1 LLFSHPL
8 WYRIYKSL
16 EQCPEDDV
24 GTTFI
29 SSELIQYLQASVVAF
44 TTDVI
49 HRATVWKE
57 QANELKGQKKVWRGA
72 LHQVNNVPF
81 LYPSRFSLHVR
92 QINQRAVEHA
102 LKTIGVRTLSQQEH
116 FSKLLDQYD
125 LSLDKRKHKP
135 KSSTPGDLE
144 DERAGAAGHSPDAE
158 SYDIALS
165 PHRAIYTPAFLTP
178 ASFNTGIVDAFLPG
192 YDGQFPSTALI
203 NEDLRDAKE
212 GSLLSDQTDEEALED
227 ELMEDDMLD
236 QDDVETG
243 QKVEEQLW
251 AEIEREEGDD
261 ASVMSEQ

>member
-1 LLFSHPL
+1 
-8 WYRIYKSL
+8 
-16 EQCPEDDV
+16 
-24 GTTFI
+24 
-29 SSELIQYLQASVVAF
+29 
-44 TTDVI
+44 VI
-49 HRATVWKE
+49 HRATAWKE
-57 QANELKGQKKVWRGA
+57 QANELKGQKKVWRGT
-72 LHQVNNVPF
+72 LHEVNK
-81 LYPSRFSLHVR
+81 YPILISQPIHLCPRVR

-102 LKTIGVRTLSQQEH
+102 LKTIGVRTLNQQEH

-125 LSLDKRKHKP
+125 LCLDKRKHEP

-144 DERAGAAGHSPDAE
+144 DEQASVAGHSPDAE

-178 ASFNTGIVDAFLPG
+178 ASFNTGIVDIFLPG
-192 YDGQFPSTALI
+192 YNGQFPSKALI
-203 NEDLRDAKE
+203 DEDLRDAEE

-236 QDDVETG
+236 QHDVETG